1 MIARVALVGLSGTG
15 KSSAARMI
23 AREIGWKVLD
33 TDQMVE
39 AEAGSSIPEIFREQ
53 GEAAFRALER
63 AAMRQALGMSQVVI
77 ATGGGAVLDPE
88 IWDENWLGNTGTL
101 VIRFDADPAVLLDR
115 LITQATASADDVD
128 RPLLSGSDPLG
139 TLRRM
144 TRDRG
149 PAYARADVTL
159 DVGARSLGDVAADV
173 IDLVRLGTGNGSTVR
188 LDLPHVSSRI
198 LIRPGARLMLG
209 DIVSAE
215 WPRSTRL
222 WLGVDENVWPHVADL
237 VEDPA
242 LNARFDVGTMRVP
255 AGESSK
261 SLSGLTG
268 LYDWMLKGGVRRS
281 DVAVALGGGMVG
293 DLMGFAAATVLRG
306 IGLVQMPTTLLS
318 MVDSSV
324 GGKTGINHAEG
335 KNLIG
340 AFFQPSHVLV
350 DPNLLQTLPEREFR
364 SGWAEIIKHAVI
376 QPSTPGG
383 ESGTLLTTLERNAP
397 ALMDRHA
404 PLLPWVIR
412 QNIALKAAVVMA
424 DEREAGLRA
433 ILNFG
438 HTIGH
443 AIEAADYRLLHGEA
457 IAVGMCAAL
466 FISERLSLIDARH
479 VERITTLIERFG
491 LPTSASADP
500 KAVTTRM
507 LSDKK
512 IAAGKQT
519 WILPLQSGGVVQ
531 STDVPARLVED
542 ALAFVLRDGSPVRS
556 GR

>member
-23 AREIGWKVLD
+23 ARDLGWTALD
-33 TDQMVE
+33 TDRMVE
-39 AEAGSSIPEIFREQ
+39 SGAGSSVPELFRDR
-53 GEAAFRALER
+53 GESAFRALER
-63 AAMRQALGMSQVVI
+63 EALRRALGMSRVVI

-88 IWDENWLGNTGTL
+88 IWDDQWLGDANTL
-101 VIRFDADPAVLLDR
+101 VIRFDADPEVLLDR
-115 LITQATASADDVD
+115 LITQARASADDVD
-128 RPLLSGSDPLG
+128 RPLLAGEDPLA
-139 TLRRM
+139 TLKRM
-144 TRDRG
+144 KHERE

-159 DVGARSLGDVAADV
+159 DVGPRALGDVVTDV
-173 IDLVRLGTGNGSTVR
+173 VDLLRLGTGDGGTVR
-188 LDLPHVSSRI
+188 LELPSVSSDI
-198 LIRPGARLMLG
+198 LIRPGARHMLG
-209 DIVSAE
+209 EVVAAQ
-215 WPRSTRL
+215 WPGAIRL
-222 WLGVDENVWPHVADL
+222 WLGVDGNVWPHLPFLA
-237 VEDPA
+237 EDPTLQA
-242 LNARFDVGTMRVP
+242 QFDVRTMRVP
-255 AGESSK
+255 AGETSK

-268 LYDWMLKGGVRRS
+268 IYDWMLEGGVRRS
-281 DVAVALGGGMVG
+281 DVAVAIGGGMVG

-335 KNLIG
+335 KNLVG
-340 AFFQPSHVLV
+340 AFYQPSRVLV
-350 DPNLLQTLPEREFR
+350 DPELLRTLPEREFR

-376 QPSTPGG
+376 QASTPGG
-383 ESGTLLTTLERNAP
+383 GTGTLLAILERNAP
-397 ALMDRHA
+397 ALLKRRE
-404 PLLPWVIR
+404 PLLSWVIR
-412 QNIALKAAVVMA
+412 QNIALKASVVMT
-424 DEREAGLRA
+424 DEREADLRA

-466 FISERLSLIDARH
+466 FISERMSLTNAAH
-479 VERITTLIERFG
+479 VECITTLIERFG
-491 LPTSASADP
+491 LPTTASSDP
-500 KAVTTRM
+500 AVVTTRM

-519 WILPLQSGGVVQ
+519 WILPLRDGGVTR
-531 STDVPARLVED
+531 STDVPATLVED
-542 ALAFVLRDGSPVRS
+542 ALAFVLRDDSPVRS

>member
-1 MIARVALVGLSGTG
+1 MISRVALVGLSGTG

-23 AREIGWKVLD
+23 ARELGWDVLD

-39 AEAGSSIPEIFREQ
+39 ADAGSPIPGIFRDQ
-53 GEAAFRALER
+53 GEAAFRSLES
-63 AAMRQALGMSQVVI
+63 AAMRRALGMSRVVI

-88 IWDENWLGNTGTL
+88 VWDEQWLGGATTL
-101 VIRFDADPAVLLDR
+101 VVRLDADPAVLLRR
-115 LITQATASADDVD
+115 LIAQARASAGSVD
-128 RPLLSGSDPLG
+128 RPLLAGDDPLA
-139 TLRRM
+139 TLQRM
-144 TRDRG
+144 KRDRE

-159 DVGARSLGDVAADV
+159 DVGSRTLNDVVADV
-173 IDLVRLGTGNGSTVR
+173 VGLVRVSTGAGATER
-188 LDLPHVSSRI
+188 LELPHVSSHI

-209 DIVSAE
+209 DIVAE
-215 WPRSTRL
+215 RWPAATQL
-222 WLGVDENVWPHVADL
+222 WLGVDENVWPHVSDL
-237 VEDPA
+237 VEA
-242 LNARFDVGTMRVP
+242 QSLQVRFDVRTMRVP

-261 SLSGLTG
+261 SLTGLTG
-268 LYDWMLKGGVRRS
+268 VYDWMLGGGVRRS

-340 AFFQPSHVLV
+340 AFYQPSRVLV
-350 DPNLLQTLPEREFR
+350 DPDFLQTLPEREFR

-383 ESGTLLTTLERNAP
+383 ESGTLLATLERNAP
-397 ALMDRHA
+397 ALLKRRN
-404 PLLPWVIR
+404 PLLSWVVR
-412 QNIALKAAVVMA
+412 HNIALKASVVMA
-424 DEREAGLRA
+424 DEREADLRA

-466 FISERLSLIDARH
+466 FISERMQFTDAAY
-479 VERITTLIERFG
+479 VERITTLIKRFG

-500 KAVTTRM
+500 EAVRTRM

-519 WILPLQSGGVVQ
+519 WILPLKDGGVVR
-531 STDVPARLVED
+531 STDVPAALVES
-542 ALAFVLRDGSPVRS
+542 ALAFVLREDSPVRS